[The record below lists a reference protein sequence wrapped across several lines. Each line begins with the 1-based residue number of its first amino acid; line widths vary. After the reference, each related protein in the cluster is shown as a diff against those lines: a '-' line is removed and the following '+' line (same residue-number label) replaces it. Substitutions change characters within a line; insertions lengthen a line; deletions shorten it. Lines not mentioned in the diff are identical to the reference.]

1 MKGYHCISMII
12 LLFLLLLPIAFAI
25 TFTGTSGTDTYS
37 STNTAQ
43 GSIAERQVSG
53 ADSENIPSSGIVFS
67 WGAPLGNGTNLFQG
81 DTYFIT
87 LGPVLEEE
95 EVVKKE
101 EGSALP
107 PLPTLAI
114 PSSGGSS
121 AGSSRQ
127 QIYDL
132 IVGDKLTVLIRNQ
145 PHTIAID
152 KIGEDYVMVTVQ
164 SNAQTL
170 KIFVGETKMV
180 DLDADSNADISITL
194 DAVSDLR
201 KVQITVEEIE
211 IEEQEEFIEKIE
223 SAEPLKQVTGAVAGL
238 AEHVEASA
246 GDVQTLRVVL
256 QTATPYVGLVLLGL
270 LLSSLFTAK
279 YVHQRR
285 LYTLISEQEKEELVQ
300 EELQKIQAYARSALL
315 KEHSKEHIKQTLLQT
330 GWQEEEINTALVDA
344 MLSQENRL
352 NQSL

>member
-1 MKGYHCISMII
+1 MKFVYSII
-12 LLFLLLLPIAFAI
+12 VPIFLFLLLLPIAFSI
-25 TFTGTSGTDTYS
+25 TFTGTGGSDTYS

-53 ADSENIPSSGIVFS
+53 TDSENIPSSGIVFS
-67 WGAPLGNGTNLFQG
+67 WGAPLGNGTNLFEG

-238 AEHVEASA
+238 VEHVEASA

-279 YVHQRR
+279 YVRQRR

-315 KEHSKEHIKQTLLQT
+315 KEHSQEHIKQTLLQT